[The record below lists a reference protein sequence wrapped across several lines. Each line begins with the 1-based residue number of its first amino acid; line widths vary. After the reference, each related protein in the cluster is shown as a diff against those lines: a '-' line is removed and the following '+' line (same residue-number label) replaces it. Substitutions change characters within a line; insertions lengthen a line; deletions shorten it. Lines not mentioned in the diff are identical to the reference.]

1 MSRAIKVLCAVSTG
15 RSKKAMLMPLMMRS
29 AGMYDVLRALVFMGE
44 WRANERVEVSAL
56 CR

>member
-1 MSRAIKVLCAVSTG
+1 
-15 RSKKAMLMPLMMRS
+15 MLMPLMMRS
-29 AGMYDVLRALVFMGE
+29 AGMYDVLGALVFMGE